1 MEKLKQYLTELYK
14 TEIKTSGE
22 GDEMKL
28 NQTQRNAIRSF
39 IIDAIYEDLKEMG
52 FDVYRVDKGIALQY
66 DNEELGGLGFI
77 LTPTMCGL
85 DYDFEFEAEEY
96 QNKLKAKAEK
106 VLAKAA
112 KAKKA

>member
-1 MEKLKQYLTELYK
+1 MEKLKKYLTELYK
-14 TEIKTSGE
+14 TEIKTTGT

-28 NQTQRNAIRSF
+28 NQTQRNAIRAL
-39 IIDAIYEDLKEMG
+39 IIDAIYEDLHDME
-52 FDVYRVDKGIALQY
+52 FDVYRVDKGVALQF

-96 QNKLKAKAEK
+96 QNKLKEKAEK
-106 VLAKAA
+106 AAAKAA